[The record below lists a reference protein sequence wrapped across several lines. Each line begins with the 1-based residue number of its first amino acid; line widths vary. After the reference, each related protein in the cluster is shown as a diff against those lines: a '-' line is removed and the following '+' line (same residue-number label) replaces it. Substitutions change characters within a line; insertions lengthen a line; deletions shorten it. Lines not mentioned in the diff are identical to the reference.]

1 VRSFLGKYILKY
13 PHRNIQTARMLR
25 KTMTDA
31 ERKLWSKLRSHQLG
45 VKFRRQVPFGNYI
58 ADFMSLEAHL
68 VIEIDGCQHYQENA
82 LELDKLRDQYFV
94 KEGFTVLRFNN
105 TEVIENMDG
114 VVESIWQA
122 LPHNKEDQ

>member
-1 VRSFLGKYILKY
+1 
-13 PHRNIQTARMLR
+13 
-25 KTMTDA
+25 MTDV

-68 VIEIDGCQHYQENA
+68 IVELDGYQHYQENA
-82 LELDKLRDQYFV
+82 IQQDKLRDQYFV

-105 TEVIENMDG
+105 TEVTENMDG
-114 VVESIWQA
+114 VLETIWDNLQDR
-122 LPHNKEDQ
+122 NKK